1 MGNSSFFGRIP
12 VSRNKMMMLRNSGPQ
27 KGRSLCSAFFIEQQ
41 TATYFFREFNLRKF
55 AISPHS

>member
-1 MGNSSFFGRIP
+1 MRTAKRKKFVLG
-12 VSRNKMMMLRNSGPQ
+12 
-27 KGRSLCSAFFIEQQ
+27 FFIEQQ